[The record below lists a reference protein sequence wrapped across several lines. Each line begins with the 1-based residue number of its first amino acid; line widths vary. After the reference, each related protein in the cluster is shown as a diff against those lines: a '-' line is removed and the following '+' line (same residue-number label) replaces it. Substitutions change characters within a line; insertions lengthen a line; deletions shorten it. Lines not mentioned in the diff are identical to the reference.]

1 MRSFRPLPLI
11 SAMALA
17 FCGMAHGQSLLELYD
32 AARSFDASYQS
43 VQAQFEA
50 TRLKS
55 VQAQAKLGPTGS
67 LSVNLAKNYID
78 FDPNKPSAAKG
89 IRNYNNYY
97 GSNTATVIGSQ
108 PLYRPADKAEV
119 AQSSLAMQV
128 VKEQLLAAEQDLM
141 VRVSQAYFDVLAAQD
156 TLAFVQAQK
165 TAVAEQ
171 LASAKRNFEVGTAT
185 ITDTRE
191 AQAGFDLVVAQEIA
205 AQNDLQ
211 VKKLALDQIV
221 GKTGTTPKSM
231 SVQAEPS
238 ALSPAQVEEWV
249 SLSAEKNPSLRQA
262 TINLQV
268 SELET
273 QKAKAALKPTVDF
286 QLSHSLANSTN
297 ATSSGAV
304 SGGSNTNLT
313 TGAVVLSWPFYTGN
327 ALDNRVRETL
337 SLTQKAQADLD
348 AAARTVAQNTRS
360 AFFGVKSGV
369 SQVKALQAAVESS
382 QVALEANKLGYSV
395 GVRINMNV
403 LDAQS
408 KLFDT
413 KAKLAK
419 ARYDVLVGH
428 LRLRQVSG
436 TLQLQD
442 LQGINNLLEP

>member
-32 AARSFDASYQS
+32 AARGFDASYQS

-50 TRLKS
+50 VRLKS
-55 VQAQAKLGPTGS
+55 AQAQAKLGPTGS
-67 LSVNLAKNYID
+67 LSVNVSKNNLSY
-78 FDPNKPSAAKG
+78 DPVKPSVLNPSFT
-89 IRNYNNYY
+89 RFY
-97 GSNTATVIGSQ
+97 GANTATLVGSQ

-119 AQSSLAMQV
+119 AQSSLQMQV
-128 VKEQLLAAEQDLM
+128 VQEQLAAAEQDLM

-191 AQAGFDLVVAQEIA
+191 AQAGFDLVTAQEIG

-211 VKKLALDQIV
+211 VKRLALDQVV
-221 GKTGTTPKSM
+221 GKTGTQPKSM
-231 SVQAEPS
+231 LVKAEPS
-238 ALSPAQVEEWV
+238 ALVPPQVEEWV
-249 SLSAEKNPSLRQA
+249 SMGSEKNPAVRQA
-262 TINLQV
+262 AIGLKV
-268 SELET
+268 AELET
-273 QKAKAALKPTVDF
+273 KKAKAALNPVVDL
-286 QLSHSLANSTN
+286 QLSHTLNNNTN
-297 ATSSGAV
+297 GSASSSSGLT
-304 SGGSNTNLT
+304 SNLT
-313 TGAVVLSWPFYTGN
+313 TGALVLSWPFYTGN

-360 AFFGVKSGV
+360 AFFGVVSGV

-382 QVALEANKLGYSV
+382 QVALEANKLGYTV

-408 KLFDT
+408 KVFDT

-419 ARYDVLVGH
+419 ARYEVLMGH

>member
-1 MRSFRPLPLI
+1 MRFFRPLPLV

-17 FCGMAHGQSLLELYD
+17 FCGVAHGQSLLELYD
-32 AARSFDASYQS
+32 AARGFDASYQS

-55 VQAQAKLGPTGS
+55 SQAQAKLGPTGS
-67 LSVNLAKNYID
+67 LSVNISKNNFNY
-78 FDPNKPSAAKG
+78 DPVKTSATNASFT
-89 IRNYNNYY
+89 RFY
-97 GSNTATVIGSQ
+97 GTNTATVLGSQ

-119 AQSSLAMQV
+119 AQSSLQMQV
-128 VKEQLLAAEQDLM
+128 VQEQLAAAEQELM

-156 TLAFVQAQK
+156 TVTFVQAQK

-191 AQAGFDLVVAQEIA
+191 AQAGFDLVTAQEIA

-211 VKKLALDQIV
+211 VKKLALDQVV
-221 GKTGTTPKSM
+221 GKTGTQPKSM
-231 SVQAEPS
+231 AVKAEPNP
-238 ALSPAQVEEWV
+238 LSPSQVDEWV
-249 SLSAEKNPSLRQA
+249 SMSAEKNPSLRQA
-262 TINLQV
+262 VIGLQV

-273 QKAKAALKPTVDF
+273 QKAKAALKPTMDL
-286 QLSHSLANSTN
+286 QLSHTFNNNTNGST
-297 ATSSGAV
+297 ASTSGLTS
-304 SGGSNTNLT
+304 NLT

-348 AAARTVAQNTRS
+348 AATRTVAQNTRS
-360 AFFGVKSGV
+360 AFFGVMSGV

-419 ARYDVLVGH
+419 ARYDVLMGS

>member
-1 MRSFRPLPLI
+1 MRFFRPLPLV

-17 FCGMAHGQSLLELYD
+17 FCGVAHGQSLLELYD
-32 AARSFDASYQS
+32 AARGFDASYQS

-55 VQAQAKLGPTGS
+55 SQAQAKLGPTGS
-67 LSVNLAKNYID
+67 LSLNLSKNNINY
-78 FDPNKPSAAKG
+78 DPKQGSS
-89 IRNYNNYY
+89 NYDRFY
-97 GSNTATVIGSQ
+97 GTNAATVTASQ

-119 AQSSLAMQV
+119 AQSSLQMQV
-128 VKEQLLAAEQDLM
+128 VQEQLAAAEQELM

-156 TLAFVQAQK
+156 TVTFVQAQK

-191 AQAGFDLVVAQEIA
+191 AQAGFDLVTAQEIA

-211 VKKLALDQIV
+211 VKKLALDQVV
-221 GKTGTTPKSM
+221 GKTGTQPKSM
-231 SVQAEPS
+231 AVKAEPS
-238 ALSPAQVEEWV
+238 PLSPSQVDEWV

-262 TINLQV
+262 VIGLQV

-273 QKAKAALKPTVDF
+273 QKAKAGLKPTVDF
-286 QLSHSLANSTN
+286 QLSHSLQNSVN
-297 ATSSGAV
+297 ASSSGALPY
-304 SGGSNTNLT
+304 GSTTNLT

-348 AAARTVAQNTRS
+348 AATRTVAQNTRS
-360 AFFGVKSGV
+360 AFFGVMSGV

-419 ARYDVLVGH
+419 ARYDVLMGS

>member
-32 AARSFDASYQS
+32 AARGFDASYQS

-55 VQAQAKLGPTGS
+55 AQAQAKLGPTGS

-89 IRNYNNYY
+89 IGNYNNYY
-97 GSNTATVIGSQ
+97 GSNTATVAGTQ

-119 AQSSLAMQV
+119 AQSSLQMKV
-128 VKEQLLAAEQDLM
+128 VQEQLAAAEQDLM

-165 TAVAEQ
+165 AAVAEQ
-171 LASAKRNFEVGTAT
+171 LASAQRNFEVGTAT

-191 AQAGFDLVVAQEIA
+191 AQAGFDLVTAQEIG

-211 VKKLALDQIV
+211 VKKLALDQVV
-221 GKTGTTPKSM
+221 GKTGTQPKSM
-231 SVQAEPS
+231 LVKAEPS
-238 ALSPAQVEEWV
+238 ALVPPQVEEWV
-249 SLSAEKNPSLRQA
+249 SMGSEKNPALRQA
-262 TINLQV
+262 AIGLKIT
-268 SELET
+268 ELET
-273 QKAKAALKPTVDF
+273 QKAKAALKPTVDM
-286 QLSHSLANSTN
+286 QLSHTLNNNTN
-297 ATSSGAV
+297 GSASSSSGLT
-304 SGGSNTNLT
+304 SNLT
-313 TGAVVLSWPFYTGN
+313 TGALVLSWPFYTGN

-348 AAARTVAQNTRS
+348 AATRTVAQNTRS
-360 AFFGVKSGV
+360 AFFGVVSGV

-382 QVALEANKLGYSV
+382 QVALEANKLGYTV

-408 KLFDT
+408 KVFDT

-419 ARYDVLVGH
+419 ARYEVLMGH

>member
-17 FCGMAHGQSLLELYD
+17 FCGMAQGQSLLELYD
-32 AARSFDASYQS
+32 AARGFDANYQS

-55 VQAQAKLGPTGS
+55 AQAQSKLGPTGS
-67 LSVNLAKNYID
+67 LSVNLSKNNISY
-78 FDPNKPSAAKG
+78 DPSKTLATNPSFT
-89 IRNYNNYY
+89 RFY
-97 GSNTATVIGSQ
+97 GANTATVVGSQ
-108 PLYRPADKAEV
+108 PLYRPGDKAEV
-119 AQSSLAMQV
+119 AQSSLQMQV
-128 VKEQLLAAEQDLM
+128 VQEQLAAAEQDLM
-141 VRVSQAYFDVLAAQD
+141 VRVSQAYFEVLAALD

-191 AQAGFDLVVAQEIA
+191 AQAGFDLVTAQEIG

-211 VKKLALDQIV
+211 VKKLALDQVV
-221 GKTGTTPKSM
+221 GKMGTQPKTM
-231 SVQAEPS
+231 LAKAEPS
-238 ALSPAQVEEWV
+238 ALVPAQVEDWV
-249 SLSAEKNPSLRQA
+249 SLSSEKNPALRQA
-262 TINLQV
+262 AIGLKVT
-268 SELET
+268 ELET
-273 QKAKAALKPTVDF
+273 QKAKAALKPTVDM
-286 QLSHSLANSTN
+286 QLSHTFSNNTN
-297 ATSSGAV
+297 ASSSGAV
-304 SGGSNTNLT
+304 PFGATSNLT
-313 TGAVVLSWPFYTGN
+313 SGALVLSWPFYTGN

-348 AAARTVAQNTRS
+348 AATRTVAQNTRS
-360 AFFGVKSGV
+360 AFFGVMSGV

-382 QVALEANKLGYSV
+382 KVALEANKLGYTV

-413 KAKLAK
+413 RAKLAK
-419 ARYDVLVGH
+419 ARYEVLMGH

>member
-17 FCGMAHGQSLLELYD
+17 FCGVAHGQSLLELYD
-32 AARSFDASYQS
+32 AARGFDANYQS

-55 VQAQAKLGPTGS
+55 SQAQAKLGPTGS
-67 LSVNLAKNYID
+67 LSVNLSKNNID
-78 FDPNKPSAAKG
+78 YSPNKGSTNYDRFYGTNAATV
-89 IRNYNNYY
+89 
-97 GSNTATVIGSQ
+97 TATQ

-119 AQSSLAMQV
+119 AQSSLQMQV
-128 VKEQLLAAEQDLM
+128 VQEQLAAAEQELM

-156 TLAFVQAQK
+156 TVTFVQAQK

-191 AQAGFDLVVAQEIA
+191 AQAGFDLVTAQEIA

-211 VKKLALDQIV
+211 VKKLALDQVV
-221 GKTGTTPKSM
+221 GKSGTQPKSM
-231 SVQAEPS
+231 VLKAEPS
-238 ALSPAQVEEWV
+238 PLNPAQVEEWV
-249 SLSAEKNPSLRQA
+249 SMSADKNPNLRQA

-268 SELET
+268 TELET
-273 QKAKAALKPTVDF
+273 RKAQAGLKPTVDL
-286 QLSHSLANSTN
+286 QISHSLQNSVN
-297 ATSSGAV
+297 GSSSGAY
-304 SGGSNTNLT
+304 SYGSTTNLT

-348 AAARTVAQNTRS
+348 AASRTVAQNTRS
-360 AFFGVKSGV
+360 AFFGVMSGV

-419 ARYDVLVGH
+419 ARYDVLMGS

>member
-1 MRSFRPLPLI
+1 
-11 SAMALA
+11 
-17 FCGMAHGQSLLELYD
+17 
-32 AARSFDASYQS
+32 
-43 VQAQFEA
+43 
-50 TRLKS
+50 
-55 VQAQAKLGPTGS
+55 
-67 LSVNLAKNYID
+67 
-78 FDPNKPSAAKG
+78 
-89 IRNYNNYY
+89 
-97 GSNTATVIGSQ
+97 
-108 PLYRPADKAEV
+108 
-119 AQSSLAMQV
+119 MQV
-128 VKEQLLAAEQDLM
+128 VQEQLAAAEQELM

-156 TLAFVQAQK
+156 TVTFVQAQK

-191 AQAGFDLVVAQEIA
+191 AQAGFDLVTAQEIA

-211 VKKLALDQIV
+211 VKKLALDQVV
-221 GKTGTTPKSM
+221 GKTGTQPKSM
-231 SVQAEPS
+231 AVKAEPS
-238 ALSPAQVEEWV
+238 PLSPSQVDEWV
-249 SLSAEKNPSLRQA
+249 SMSAEKNPNLRQA
-262 TINLQV
+262 VIGLQV

-273 QKAKAALKPTVDF
+273 QKAKAALKPTMDL
-286 QLSHSLANSTN
+286 QLSHTFNNNTNGST
-297 ATSSGAV
+297 ASTSGLTS
-304 SGGSNTNLT
+304 NLT

-348 AAARTVAQNTRS
+348 AATRTVAQNTRS
-360 AFFGVKSGV
+360 AFFGVMSGV

-419 ARYDVLVGH
+419 ARYDVLMGS

>member
-1 MRSFRPLPLI
+1 
-11 SAMALA
+11 MAQ
-17 FCGMAHGQSLLELYD
+17 GQSLLELYD
-32 AARSFDASYQS
+32 AARGFDASYQS

-55 VQAQAKLGPTGS
+55 AQAQAKLGPTGS

-78 FDPNKPSAAKG
+78 FDPNKPNAARG
-89 IRNYNNYY
+89 IGNYNSYY
-97 GSNTATVIGSQ
+97 GSNTTTVAGSQ

-119 AQSSLAMQV
+119 AQSSLQMQV
-128 VKEQLLAAEQDLM
+128 VQEQLAAAEQDLM
-141 VRVSQAYFDVLAAQD
+141 VRISQAYFDVLAAQD

-165 TAVAEQ
+165 IAVAEQ

-191 AQAGFDLVVAQEIA
+191 AQAGFDLVTAQEIG
-205 AQNDLQ
+205 AQNDLR

-221 GKTGTTPKSM
+221 GKSATQPKLM
-231 SVQAEPS
+231 AVQAEP
-238 ALSPAQVEEWV
+238 APLSPDQVEDWV
-249 SLSAEKNPSLRQA
+249 SMSAEKNPALRQA
-262 TINLQV
+262 AIGLKI

-273 QKAKAALKPTVDF
+273 LKAKASLRPTVDF

-304 SGGSNTNLT
+304 PGGSNTNLT

-348 AAARTVAQNTRS
+348 AATRTVAQNTRS
-360 AFFGVKSGV
+360 AFFGVMSGV

-382 QVALEANKLGYSV
+382 KVALEANKLGYTV

-413 KAKLAK
+413 RAKLAK
-419 ARYDVLVGH
+419 ARYEVLMGH

>member
-1 MRSFRPLPLI
+1 
-11 SAMALA
+11 MALA

-32 AARSFDASYQS
+32 VARGFDASYQS

-55 VQAQAKLGPTGS
+55 AQAQAKLGPTGS
-67 LSVNLAKNYID
+67 LSANVSKNNLSY
-78 FDPNKPSAAKG
+78 DPVKPSVLNPSFT
-89 IRNYNNYY
+89 RFY
-97 GSNTATVIGSQ
+97 GANTATLVGSQ

-119 AQSSLAMQV
+119 AQSSLQMQV
-128 VKEQLLAAEQDLM
+128 VQEQLAAAEQDLM

-165 TAVAEQ
+165 AAVAEQ
-171 LASAKRNFEVGTAT
+171 LASAQRNFEVGTAT

-191 AQAGFDLVVAQEIA
+191 AQAGFDLVTAQEIG

-211 VKKLALDQIV
+211 VKKLALDQVV
-221 GKTGTTPKSM
+221 GKTGTQPKSM
-231 SVQAEPS
+231 LVKAEPS
-238 ALSPAQVEEWV
+238 ALVPPQVEEWV
-249 SLSAEKNPSLRQA
+249 SMGSEKNPALRQA
-262 TINLQV
+262 AIGLKIT
-268 SELET
+268 ELET
-273 QKAKAALKPTVDF
+273 QKAKAALKPTVDM
-286 QLSHSLANSTN
+286 QLSHTLNNNTN
-297 ATSSGAV
+297 GSASSSSGLT
-304 SGGSNTNLT
+304 SNLT
-313 TGAVVLSWPFYTGN
+313 TGALVLSWPFYTGN

-348 AAARTVAQNTRS
+348 AATRTVAQNTRS
-360 AFFGVKSGV
+360 AFFGVVSGV

-382 QVALEANKLGYSV
+382 QVALEANKLGYTV

-408 KLFDT
+408 KVFDT

-419 ARYDVLVGH
+419 ARYEVLMGH

>member
-17 FCGMAHGQSLLELYD
+17 FCGVAHGQSLLELYD
-32 AARSFDASYQS
+32 SARGFDANYQS

-55 VQAQAKLGPTGS
+55 AQAQAKLGPTGS
-67 LSVNLAKNYID
+67 LSVNLSKNNI
-78 FDPNKPSAAKG
+78 
-89 IRNYNNYY
+89 NYNPNQGSSNFDRFY
-97 GSNTATVIGSQ
+97 GTNAATVSASQ
-108 PLYRPADKAEV
+108 PLYRPGDKAEV
-119 AQSSLAMQV
+119 AQSSLQMQAV
-128 VKEQLLAAEQDLM
+128 QEQLVAAEQDLM

-156 TLAFVQAQK
+156 NVTFVQAQK

-191 AQAGFDLVVAQEIA
+191 AQAGFDLVTAQEIA

-211 VKKLALDQIV
+211 VKKLALDQVV
-221 GKTGTTPKSM
+221 GRTTTQPKSM
-231 SVQAEPS
+231 LVKAELSP
-238 ALSPAQVEEWV
+238 LSPAQVEEWV

-262 TINLQV
+262 VIGLQV
-268 SELET
+268 TELET
-273 QKAKAALKPTVDF
+273 QKAKAGLKPTVDF
-286 QLSHSLANSTN
+286 QLSHSLQNSVN
-297 ATSSGAV
+297 ASSSGALAY
-304 SGGSNTNLT
+304 GSTTNLT

-348 AAARTVAQNTRS
+348 AATRNVAQNTRS
-360 AFFGVKSGV
+360 AFFGVMSGV
-369 SQVKALQAAVESS
+369 SQVQALQAAVESS

-419 ARYDVLVGH
+419 ARYDVLMGS

>member
-1 MRSFRPLPLI
+1 MRFFRPLPLV

-17 FCGMAHGQSLLELYD
+17 FCGVAHGQSLLELYD
-32 AARSFDASYQS
+32 AARGFDASYQS

-50 TRLKS
+50 TRLRS
-55 VQAQAKLGPTGS
+55 SQAQAKLGPTGS
-67 LSVNLAKNYID
+67 LSVNISKNNFNY
-78 FDPNKPSAAKG
+78 DPVKTSATNPSFT
-89 IRNYNNYY
+89 RFY
-97 GSNTATVIGSQ
+97 GTNTATVLGSQ

-119 AQSSLAMQV
+119 AQSSLQMQV
-128 VKEQLLAAEQDLM
+128 VQEQLAAAEQELM

-156 TLAFVQAQK
+156 TVTFVQAQK

-191 AQAGFDLVVAQEIA
+191 AQAGFDLVTAQEIA

-211 VKKLALDQIV
+211 VKKLALDQVV
-221 GKTGTTPKSM
+221 GKTGTQPKSM
-231 SVQAEPS
+231 AVKAEPS
-238 ALSPAQVEEWV
+238 PLSPSQVDEWV
-249 SLSAEKNPSLRQA
+249 SMSAEKNPNLRQA
-262 TINLQV
+262 VIGLQV

-273 QKAKAALKPTVDF
+273 QKAKAALKPTMDL
-286 QLSHSLANSTN
+286 QLSHTFNNNTNGST
-297 ATSSGAV
+297 ASTSGLTS
-304 SGGSNTNLT
+304 NLT

-348 AAARTVAQNTRS
+348 AATRTVAQNTRS
-360 AFFGVKSGV
+360 AFFGVMSGV

-419 ARYDVLVGH
+419 ARYDVLMGS

>member
-17 FCGMAHGQSLLELYD
+17 FCGVAHGQSLLELYD
-32 AARSFDASYQS
+32 AARGFDANYQS

-50 TRLKS
+50 TRLKAE
-55 VQAQAKLGPTGS
+55 QAQAKLGPTGN
-67 LSVNLAKNYID
+67 LSVNLSKNNLNYDPAKTSTLN
-78 FDPNKPSAAKG
+78 PSFT
-89 IRNYNNYY
+89 RFY
-97 GSNTATVIGSQ
+97 GANTATVVGTQ

-119 AQSSLAMQV
+119 AQSSLQMKV
-128 VKEQLLAAEQDLM
+128 VQEQLLASEQDLM
-141 VRVSQAYFDVLAAQD
+141 VRVSQAYFEVLAAQD
-156 TLAFVQAQK
+156 TLTFVQAQK

-171 LASAKRNFEVGTAT
+171 LASAQRNFEVGTAT

-191 AQAGFDLVVAQEIA
+191 AQAGYDLVVAQEIA
-205 AQNDLQ
+205 AQNDLR

-221 GKTGTTPKSM
+221 GKNGLQPKSM
-231 SVQAEPS
+231 ALQAEPA
-238 ALSPAQVEEWV
+238 ALSPGQVEEWV
-249 SLSAEKNPSLRQA
+249 SLSKDKNPSLRQA
-262 TINLQV
+262 VIGLQV
-268 SELET
+268 TELET
-273 QKAKAALKPTVDF
+273 QKAKSALKPTVDF
-286 QLSHSLANSTN
+286 QLSHTLNNNTNGSAST
-297 ATSSGAV
+297 ASGLTS
-304 SGGSNTNLT
+304 NLT
-313 TGAVVLSWPFYTGN
+313 TGAVVMSWPFYTGN

-348 AAARTVAQNTRS
+348 AASRTVAQNTRS
-360 AFFGVKSGV
+360 AFYGVLSGV

-382 QVALEANKLGYSV
+382 QVALEANKLGYTV

-419 ARYDVLVGH
+419 ARYDVLIGH

>member
-1 MRSFRPLPLI
+1 MRFFRPLPLV

-17 FCGMAHGQSLLELYD
+17 FCGVAHGQSLLELYD
-32 AARSFDASYQS
+32 AARGFDASYQS

-50 TRLKS
+50 TRLRS
-55 VQAQAKLGPTGS
+55 SQAQAKLGPTGS
-67 LSVNLAKNYID
+67 LSVNLSKNNI
-78 FDPNKPSAAKG
+78 
-89 IRNYNNYY
+89 NYNPNQGSSNFDRFY
-97 GSNTATVIGSQ
+97 GTNAATVTASQ

-119 AQSSLAMQV
+119 SQSSLQMQV
-128 VKEQLLAAEQDLM
+128 VQEQLAAAEQELM

-156 TLAFVQAQK
+156 TVTFVQAQK

-191 AQAGFDLVVAQEIA
+191 AQAGFDLVTAQEIA

-211 VKKLALDQIV
+211 VKKLALDQVV
-221 GKTGTTPKSM
+221 GKSGTQPKSM
-231 SVQAEPS
+231 AVKAEPS
-238 ALSPAQVEEWV
+238 PLSPSQVDEWV
-249 SLSAEKNPSLRQA
+249 SLSAEKNPTLRQA
-262 TINLQV
+262 VIGLQV

-273 QKAKAALKPTVDF
+273 QKAKAGLKPTVDL
-286 QLSHSLANSTN
+286 QISHNLTNNVNGSSAGAYYGST
-297 ATSSGAV
+297 
-304 SGGSNTNLT
+304 TNLT

-348 AAARTVAQNTRS
+348 AATRTVAQNTRS
-360 AFFGVKSGV
+360 AFFGVMSGV

-419 ARYDVLVGH
+419 ARYDVLMGS

>member
-1 MRSFRPLPLI
+1 MRSFRTLPLI
-11 SAMALA
+11 SAMALS
-17 FCGMAHGQSLLELYD
+17 FCGMAQGQSLLELYD
-32 AARSFDASYQS
+32 AARGFDANYQS

-55 VQAQAKLGPTGS
+55 VQAQSKLGPTGS
-67 LSVNLAKNYID
+67 LSVNVSKNNISYDPSKTLATN
-78 FDPNKPSAAKG
+78 PSFT
-89 IRNYNNYY
+89 RFY

-108 PLYRPADKAEV
+108 PLYRPGDKAEV
-119 AQSSLAMQV
+119 AQSSLQMQV
-128 VKEQLLAAEQDLM
+128 VQEQLAAAEQDLM
-141 VRVSQAYFDVLAAQD
+141 VRVSQAYFEVLAALD

-191 AQAGFDLVVAQEIA
+191 AQAGFDLVTAQEIG

-211 VKKLALDQIV
+211 VKKLALDQVV
-221 GKTGTTPKSM
+221 GKMGTQPKTM
-231 SVQAEPS
+231 LVKAEPS
-238 ALSPAQVEEWV
+238 ALVPAQVEEWV
-249 SLSAEKNPSLRQA
+249 SLSSEKNPALRQA
-262 TINLQV
+262 AIGLKVT
-268 SELET
+268 ELET
-273 QKAKAALKPTVDF
+273 QKAKAALKPTLDM
-286 QLSHSLANSTN
+286 QLSHTFSNNTN
-297 ATSSGAV
+297 ASSSGAMPFGAT
-304 SGGSNTNLT
+304 SNLT
-313 TGAVVLSWPFYTGN
+313 TGALVLSWPFYTGN

-348 AAARTVAQNTRS
+348 AATRTVAQNTRS
-360 AFFGVKSGV
+360 AFFGVMSGV

-382 QVALEANKLGYSV
+382 KVALEANKLGYTV

-413 KAKLAK
+413 RAKLAK
-419 ARYDVLVGH
+419 ARYEVLMGH

>member
-32 AARSFDASYQS
+32 TARGFDASYQS

-55 VQAQAKLGPTGS
+55 AQAQAKLGPTGS
-67 LSVNLAKNYID
+67 LSLNASKNNISY
-78 FDPNKPSAAKG
+78 DPSKTIASNPSFT
-89 IRNYNNYY
+89 RFY
-97 GSNTATVIGSQ
+97 GTNTATVVGTQ
-108 PLYRPADKAEV
+108 PLYRPADQAEV
-119 AQSSLAMQV
+119 AQSSLQMQV
-128 VKEQLLAAEQDLM
+128 VQEQMAAAEQDLM
-141 VRVSQAYFDVLAAQD
+141 VRLSQAYFDVLAAQD
-156 TLAFVQAQK
+156 NLAFVQALK
-165 TAVAEQ
+165 SAVAEQ
-171 LASAKRNFEVGTAT
+171 LASAQRNFEVGTAT

-191 AQAGFDLVVAQEIA
+191 AQAGFDLVTAQEIG

-211 VKKLALDQIV
+211 VKRLALDQIV
-221 GKTGTTPKSM
+221 GKNATQPKSLAALAQPA
-231 SVQAEPS
+231 V
-238 ALSPAQVEEWV
+238 LSPAQVEEWV

-262 TINLQV
+262 TIGLQLT
-268 SELET
+268 ELET
-273 QKAKAALKPTVDF
+273 QKAKAALKPTLDL
-286 QLSHSLANSTN
+286 QLSHTFSNNTN
-297 ATSSGAV
+297 ASSSGAV
-304 SGGSNTNLT
+304 PYGASTNLT
-313 TGAVVLSWPFYTGN
+313 TGALVLSWPFYTGN

-360 AFFGVKSGV
+360 AFFGVVSGV

-382 QVALEANKLGYSV
+382 TVALEANKLGYTV

-413 KAKLAK
+413 RAKLAK
-419 ARYDVLVGH
+419 ARYDVLMGH

>member
-17 FCGMAHGQSLLELYD
+17 FCGVAHGQSLLELYD
-32 AARSFDASYQS
+32 SARGFDANYQS

-55 VQAQAKLGPTGS
+55 AQAKAKLGPTGS
-67 LSVNLAKNYID
+67 LSVNLSKNNIN
-78 FDPNKPSAAKG
+78 FNPNQGSS
-89 IRNYNNYY
+89 NYDRFY
-97 GSNTATVIGSQ
+97 GTNAATVMASQ
-108 PLYRPADKAEV
+108 PLYRPGDKAEV
-119 AQSSLAMQV
+119 AQSSLQMQAV
-128 VKEQLLAAEQDLM
+128 QEQLVAAEQDLM

-156 TLAFVQAQK
+156 NVTFVQAQK

-191 AQAGFDLVVAQEIA
+191 AQAGFDLVTAQEIA

-211 VKKLALDQIV
+211 VKKLALDQVV
-221 GKTGTTPKSM
+221 GRTTTQPKSM
-231 SVQAEPS
+231 LVKAELSP
-238 ALSPAQVEEWV
+238 LSPAQVEEWV

-262 TINLQV
+262 VIGLQV
-268 SELET
+268 TELET
-273 QKAKAALKPTVDF
+273 QKAKAGLKPTVDF
-286 QLSHSLANSTN
+286 QLSHSLQNNVN
-297 ATSSGAV
+297 ASSSGALAY
-304 SGGSNTNLT
+304 GSTTNLT

-348 AAARTVAQNTRS
+348 AATRNVAQNTRS
-360 AFFGVKSGV
+360 AFFGVMSGV

-382 QVALEANKLGYSV
+382 QVALEANKLGYTV

-419 ARYDVLVGH
+419 ARYDVLMGH

>member
-17 FCGMAHGQSLLELYD
+17 FCGMAQGQSLLELYD
-32 AARSFDASYQS
+32 AARGFDANYQS

-55 VQAQAKLGPTGS
+55 AQAQSKLGPTGS
-67 LSVNLAKNYID
+67 LSVNLSKNNISY
-78 FDPNKPSAAKG
+78 DPSKTLATNPSFT
-89 IRNYNNYY
+89 RFY
-97 GSNTATVIGSQ
+97 GANTATVVGSQ
-108 PLYRPADKAEV
+108 PLYRPGDKAEV
-119 AQSSLAMQV
+119 AQSSLQMQV
-128 VKEQLLAAEQDLM
+128 VQEQLAAAEQDLM
-141 VRVSQAYFDVLAAQD
+141 VRVSQAYFEVLAALD

-191 AQAGFDLVVAQEIA
+191 AQAGFDLVTAQEIG

-211 VKKLALDQIV
+211 VKKLALDQVV
-221 GKTGTTPKSM
+221 GKMGTEPKTM
-231 SVQAEPS
+231 LAKAEPS
-238 ALSPAQVEEWV
+238 ALVPAQVEEWV
-249 SLSAEKNPSLRQA
+249 SLSSEKNPALRQA
-262 TINLQV
+262 AIGLKVT
-268 SELET
+268 ELET
-273 QKAKAALKPTVDF
+273 QKAKAALKPTVDM
-286 QLSHSLANSTN
+286 QLSHTFSNNTN
-297 ATSSGAV
+297 ASSSGAV
-304 SGGSNTNLT
+304 PFGATSNLT
-313 TGAVVLSWPFYTGN
+313 TGALVLSWPFYTGN

-348 AAARTVAQNTRS
+348 AATRTVAQNTRS
-360 AFFGVKSGV
+360 AFFGVMSGV

-382 QVALEANKLGYSV
+382 KVALEANKLGYTV

-413 KAKLAK
+413 RAKLAK
-419 ARYDVLVGH
+419 ARYEVLMGH

>member
-11 SAMALA
+11 SALALA

-32 AARSFDASYQS
+32 VARGFDASYQS

-55 VQAQAKLGPTGS
+55 AQAQAKLGPTGS
-67 LSVNLAKNYID
+67 LSVNVSKNNLNY
-78 FDPNKPSAAKG
+78 DPVKTSALNPSFT
-89 IRNYNNYY
+89 RFY
-97 GSNTATVIGSQ
+97 GANTATIVGSQ

-119 AQSSLAMQV
+119 AQSSLQVQV
-128 VKEQLLAAEQDLM
+128 VEEQLAAAEQDLM
-141 VRVSQAYFDVLAAQD
+141 VRVSQAYFDVLASID

-165 TAVAEQ
+165 AAVAEQ
-171 LASAKRNFEVGTAT
+171 LASAQRNFEVGTAT

-191 AQAGFDLVVAQEIA
+191 AQAGFDLVTAQEIG

-211 VKKLALDQIV
+211 VKKLALDQVV
-221 GKTGTTPKSM
+221 GKMGTQPKTM
-231 SVQAEPS
+231 LAKAEPS
-238 ALSPAQVEEWV
+238 ALVPGQVEEWV
-249 SLSAEKNPSLRQA
+249 SLSSEKNPVLRQA
-262 TINLQV
+262 AIGLKVT
-268 SELET
+268 ELET
-273 QKAKAALKPTVDF
+273 QKAKAALKPTVDM
-286 QLSHSLANSTN
+286 QLSHTLNNNTN
-297 ATSSGAV
+297 GSSASSSGLT
-304 SGGSNTNLT
+304 SNLT
-313 TGAVVLSWPFYTGN
+313 TGALVLTWPFYTGN

-348 AAARTVAQNTRS
+348 AATRTVAQNTRS
-360 AFFGVKSGV
+360 AFFGVVSGV

-382 QVALEANKLGYSV
+382 KVALEANKLGYTV

-413 KAKLAK
+413 RAKLAK
-419 ARYDVLVGH
+419 ARYDVLMGH

>member
-1 MRSFRPLPLI
+1 MRFFRPLPLV

-17 FCGMAHGQSLLELYD
+17 FCGVAHGQSLLELYD
-32 AARSFDASYQS
+32 AARGFDASYQS

-55 VQAQAKLGPTGS
+55 SQAQAKLGPTGS
-67 LSVNLAKNYID
+67 LSVNISKNNFNY
-78 FDPNKPSAAKG
+78 DPVKTSATNPSFT
-89 IRNYNNYY
+89 RFY
-97 GSNTATVIGSQ
+97 GTNTATVLGSQ

-119 AQSSLAMQV
+119 AQSSLQMQV
-128 VKEQLLAAEQDLM
+128 VQEQLAAAEQELM

-156 TLAFVQAQK
+156 TVTFVQAQK

-191 AQAGFDLVVAQEIA
+191 AQAGFELVTAQEIA

-211 VKKLALDQIV
+211 VKKLALDQVV
-221 GKTGTTPKSM
+221 GKTGTQPKSM
-231 SVQAEPS
+231 AVKAEPS
-238 ALSPAQVEEWV
+238 PLSPSQVDEWV
-249 SLSAEKNPSLRQA
+249 SMSAEKNPTLRQA
-262 TINLQV
+262 VIGLQV

-273 QKAKAALKPTVDF
+273 QKAKAALKPTMDL
-286 QLSHSLANSTN
+286 QLSHTFNNNTNGST
-297 ATSSGAV
+297 ASTSGLTS
-304 SGGSNTNLT
+304 NLT

-348 AAARTVAQNTRS
+348 AATRTVAQNTRS
-360 AFFGVKSGV
+360 AFFGVMSGV

-419 ARYDVLVGH
+419 ARYDVLMGS

>member
-1 MRSFRPLPLI
+1 MRFFRPLPLV

-17 FCGMAHGQSLLELYD
+17 FCGVAHGQSLLELYD
-32 AARSFDASYQS
+32 AARGFDANYQS

-55 VQAQAKLGPTGS
+55 SQAQAKLGPTGS
-67 LSVNLAKNYID
+67 LSVNLSKNNINY
-78 FDPNKPSAAKG
+78 DPKQGSS
-89 IRNYNNYY
+89 NYDRFY
-97 GSNTATVIGSQ
+97 GTNAATVTASQ

-119 AQSSLAMQV
+119 AQSSLQMQV
-128 VKEQLLAAEQDLM
+128 VQEQLAAAEQELM

-156 TLAFVQAQK
+156 TVTFVQAQK

-191 AQAGFDLVVAQEIA
+191 AQAGFDLVTAQEIA

-211 VKKLALDQIV
+211 VKKLALDQVV
-221 GKTGTTPKSM
+221 GKTGTQPKSM
-231 SVQAEPS
+231 AVKAEPS
-238 ALSPAQVEEWV
+238 PLSPAQVDEWV
-249 SLSAEKNPSLRQA
+249 SMSAEKNPTLRQA
-262 TINLQV
+262 VIGLQV

-273 QKAKAALKPTVDF
+273 QKAKSGLKPTVDF
-286 QLSHSLANSTN
+286 QLSHSLQNSVN
-297 ATSSGAV
+297 ASSSGALAY
-304 SGGSNTNLT
+304 GSTTNLT

-348 AAARTVAQNTRS
+348 AATRTVAQNTRS
-360 AFFGVKSGV
+360 AFFGVMSGV

-419 ARYDVLVGH
+419 ARYDVLMGS

>member
-1 MRSFRPLPLI
+1 MRFFRPLPLV

-17 FCGMAHGQSLLELYD
+17 FCGVAHGQSLLELYD
-32 AARSFDASYQS
+32 AARGFDANYQS
-43 VQAQFEA
+43 VQAQFES

-55 VQAQAKLGPTGS
+55 SQAKAKLGPTGS
-67 LSVNLAKNYID
+67 LSVNISKNNFNY
-78 FDPNKPSAAKG
+78 DPVKTSATNPSFT
-89 IRNYNNYY
+89 RFY
-97 GSNTATVIGSQ
+97 GTNTATVLGSQ

-119 AQSSLAMQV
+119 AQSSLQMQV
-128 VKEQLLAAEQDLM
+128 VQEQLAAAEQELM

-156 TLAFVQAQK
+156 TVTFVQAQK

-191 AQAGFDLVVAQEIA
+191 AQAGFDLVTAQEIA

-211 VKKLALDQIV
+211 VKKLALDQVV
-221 GKTGTTPKSM
+221 GKTGTQPKSM
-231 SVQAEPS
+231 AVKAEPS
-238 ALSPAQVEEWV
+238 PLSPSQVDEWV
-249 SLSAEKNPSLRQA
+249 SMSAEKNPNLRQA
-262 TINLQV
+262 VIGLQV

-273 QKAKAALKPTVDF
+273 QKAKAALKPTMDL
-286 QLSHSLANSTN
+286 QLSHTFNNNTNGST
-297 ATSSGAV
+297 ASTSGLTS
-304 SGGSNTNLT
+304 NLT

-348 AAARTVAQNTRS
+348 AATRTVAQNTRS
-360 AFFGVKSGV
+360 AFFGVMSGV

-419 ARYDVLVGH
+419 ARYDVLMGS

>member
-17 FCGMAHGQSLLELYD
+17 FCGMAQGQSLLELYD
-32 AARSFDASYQS
+32 AARGFDANYQS

-55 VQAQAKLGPTGS
+55 AQAKSKLGPTGS
-67 LSVNLAKNYID
+67 LSVNLSKNNLNY
-78 FDPNKPSAAKG
+78 DPVKTSDLNPSFT
-89 IRNYNNYY
+89 RFY
-97 GSNTATVIGSQ
+97 GANTATVVGSQ
-108 PLYRPADKAEV
+108 PLYRPGDKAEV
-119 AQSSLAMQV
+119 AQSSLQMQV
-128 VKEQLLAAEQDLM
+128 VQEQLAAAEQDLM
-141 VRVSQAYFDVLAAQD
+141 VRVSQAYFEVLAALD

-191 AQAGFDLVVAQEIA
+191 AQAGFDLVTAQEIG

-211 VKKLALDQIV
+211 VKKLALDQVV
-221 GKTGTTPKSM
+221 GKMGTQPKTM
-231 SVQAEPS
+231 LAKAEPS
-238 ALSPAQVEEWV
+238 ALVPAQVEEWV
-249 SLSAEKNPSLRQA
+249 SLSAEKNPVLRQA
-262 TINLQV
+262 AIGLKVT
-268 SELET
+268 ELET
-273 QKAKAALKPTVDF
+273 QKAKAALKPTVDM
-286 QLSHSLANSTN
+286 QLSHTLSNNTN
-297 ATSSGAV
+297 GSAASSSGLT
-304 SGGSNTNLT
+304 SNLT
-313 TGAVVLSWPFYTGN
+313 TGALVLSWPFYTGN

-348 AAARTVAQNTRS
+348 AATRSVAQNTRS
-360 AFFGVKSGV
+360 AFFGVMSGV

-382 QVALEANKLGYSV
+382 KVALEANKLGYTV

-413 KAKLAK
+413 RAKLAK
-419 ARYDVLVGH
+419 ARYEVLMGH

>member
-1 MRSFRPLPLI
+1 MRSFRSLPLI

-17 FCGMAHGQSLLELYD
+17 FCGMAQGQSLLELYD
-32 AARSFDASYQS
+32 AARSFDANYQS

-55 VQAQAKLGPTGS
+55 AQAQSKLGPMGS
-67 LSVNLAKNYID
+67 LSVNVSKNNLNY
-78 FDPNKPSAAKG
+78 DPVKTSLLNPSFT
-89 IRNYNNYY
+89 RFY
-97 GSNTATVIGSQ
+97 GANTATVVGSQ
-108 PLYRPADKAEV
+108 PLYRPGDKAEV
-119 AQSSLAMQV
+119 AQSSLQIQV
-128 VKEQLLAAEQDLM
+128 VQEQLAAAEQDLM
-141 VRVSQAYFDVLAAQD
+141 VRVSQAYFEVLAALD

-171 LASAKRNFEVGTAT
+171 LASAQRNFEVGTAT

-191 AQAGFDLVVAQEIA
+191 AQAGFDLVTAQEIG

-211 VKKLALDQIV
+211 VKKLALDQVV
-221 GKTGTTPKSM
+221 GKMGTQPKTIL
-231 SVQAEPS
+231 AKEEPS
-238 ALSPAQVEEWV
+238 ALVPAQVEEWV
-249 SLSAEKNPSLRQA
+249 SLSSEKNPVLRQA
-262 TINLQV
+262 AIGLKIT
-268 SELET
+268 ELET
-273 QKAKAALKPTVDF
+273 LKAKAALKPTVDM
-286 QLSHSLANSTN
+286 QLSHTLSNNTN
-297 ATSSGAV
+297 GSASSSSGLT
-304 SGGSNTNLT
+304 SNLT
-313 TGAVVLSWPFYTGN
+313 TGALVLSWPFYTGN

-348 AAARTVAQNTRS
+348 AATRTVAQNTRS
-360 AFFGVKSGV
+360 AFFGVMSGV

-382 QVALEANKLGYSV
+382 KVALEANKLGYTV

-413 KAKLAK
+413 RAKLAK
-419 ARYDVLVGH
+419 ARYEVLMGH

>member
-1 MRSFRPLPLI
+1 MRFFRPLPLV

-17 FCGMAHGQSLLELYD
+17 FCGVAHGQSLLELYD
-32 AARSFDASYQS
+32 AARGFDASYQS

-55 VQAQAKLGPTGS
+55 SQAQAKLGPTGS
-67 LSVNLAKNYID
+67 LSVNISKNHFNY
-78 FDPNKPSAAKG
+78 DPVKTSATNASFT
-89 IRNYNNYY
+89 RFY
-97 GSNTATVIGSQ
+97 GTNTATVLGSQ

-119 AQSSLAMQV
+119 AQSSLQMQV
-128 VKEQLLAAEQDLM
+128 VQEQLAAAEQELM

-156 TLAFVQAQK
+156 TVTFVQAQK

-191 AQAGFDLVVAQEIA
+191 AQAGFDLVTAQEIA

-211 VKKLALDQIV
+211 VKKLALDQVV
-221 GKTGTTPKSM
+221 GKTGTQPKSM
-231 SVQAEPS
+231 AVKAEPS
-238 ALSPAQVEEWV
+238 PLSPSQVDEWV
-249 SLSAEKNPSLRQA
+249 SMSAEKNPSLRQA
-262 TINLQV
+262 VIGLQV

-273 QKAKAALKPTVDF
+273 QKAKAALKPTMDL
-286 QLSHSLANSTN
+286 QLSHTFNNNTNGST
-297 ATSSGAV
+297 ASTSGLTS
-304 SGGSNTNLT
+304 NLT

-348 AAARTVAQNTRS
+348 AATRTVAQNTRS
-360 AFFGVKSGV
+360 AFFGVMSGV

-419 ARYDVLVGH
+419 ARYDVLMGS